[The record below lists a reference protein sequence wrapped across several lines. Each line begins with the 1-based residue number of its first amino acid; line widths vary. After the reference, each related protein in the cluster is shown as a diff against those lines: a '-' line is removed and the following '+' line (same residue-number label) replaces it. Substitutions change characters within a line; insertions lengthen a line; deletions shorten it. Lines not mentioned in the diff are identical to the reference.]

1 MTARLSLDGEV
12 LRVEGHIDAG
22 NADAVCAEG
31 ERLLAGQPVSR
42 IDLAALASAS
52 TLVVAVLLRWA
63 RAAAAGGRTLQ
74 LANVPEKCR
83 AIIAV
88 SGLTEAFGL
97 AA

>member
-1 MTARLSLDGEV
+1 MTARLSVEGET
-12 LRVEGHIDAG
+12 LRVEGRIDAD

-31 ERLLAGQPVSR
+31 ERLLAGNRLSR

-63 RAAAAGGRTLQ
+63 RAAAARGQTLR
-74 LANVPEKCR
+74 LANVPDKCR

-88 SGLTEAFGL
+88 SGLAEAFDL